1 MPRRH
6 PGTLTRTMSAV
17 WPAVRA
23 IESQR
28 ESHAAF
34 WDDWNSAAAREDGPL
49 WIALGD
55 SSTQGIGAPD
65 PSDGWVPRLLARLR
79 EHTGEPWRVINLS
92 ITGAQLADVRD
103 IQLPRIEELTS
114 NGHRPA
120 LVTHLAGA
128 NDLMA
133 PGTWFRT
140 RSTLRSVLHALPD
153 RAVVARIGVSTPLN
167 GMMARA
173 LTRIIEQH
181 AEARPFHLFWPWA
194 WPSRDG
200 LAEDRW
206 HPGPKGYHYMAD
218 LIWEPVC
225 RPLGLVSPPPS

>member
-1 MPRRH
+1 MPRRRT
-6 PGTLTRTMSAV
+6 GILSRTMAV
-17 WPAVRA
+17 AWPAVRQ
-23 IESQR
+23 IEAQR
-28 ESHAAF
+28 EPHAAF
-34 WDDWNSAAAREDGPL
+34 WDEWNAEAARDDGPL

-65 PSDGWVPRLLARLR
+65 PTDGWVPRMVDRLR
-79 EHTGEPWRVINLS
+79 DHTGEPWRVINLS
-92 ITGAQLADVRD
+92 MTGAQLSDVLQH
-103 IQLPRIEELTS
+103 QLPRIDQLHGA
-114 NGHRPA
+114 GHVPS

-140 RSTLRSVLHALPD
+140 RSTLRSVLDTLPD
-153 RAVVARIGVSTPLN
+153 RSVVARIGVSTPLN

-173 LTRIIEQH
+173 LTRMIEQH
-181 AEARPFHLFWPWA
+181 ASARPFHLFWPWA

-206 HPGPKGYHYMAD
+206 HPGPKGYEYMVD

-225 RPLGLVSPPPS
+225 ASLGLSPSRS